1 MPDIVL
7 QGFRPRLRAVPSG
20 WLTAGRAPCSA
31 VGDASTVVR
40 LRLAYYLPIN
50 LRAFVGHVGVWA
62 DVNAVLEDD
71 MQAMKA
77 RAPARA
83 LQCGRTLL

>member
-1 MPDIVL
+1 M
-7 QGFRPRLRAVPSG
+7 
-20 WLTAGRAPCSA
+20 
-31 VGDASTVVR
+31 VR